1 MKRTMK
7 KAALAC
13 VAALSLAPAAY
24 AQGTIILNN
33 EIANNAVTDLMA
45 GNYYTGTYGLQVW
58 ELSPEPTGGALAT
71 LLRGINGLTG

>member
-1 MKRTMK
+1 
-7 KAALAC
+7 
-13 VAALSLAPAAY
+13 
-24 AQGTIILNN
+24 LNN